1 MKINDPLLAQ
11 RGQKVE
17 GGLYSRPTDAA
28 GEFGQHSA
36 LVIYPTD
43 PEAVDA
49 MLAEYGYD
57 PLVDAGGKAHLIIA
71 GYKEG
76 SNLVAKV
83 NYDRDSP
90 AVYADLTKVADIRT
104 PAGMSE
110 LTYISNALSGVS
122 NFNSAGFTY
131 HPIPNFFLGQ
141 QRYGNCNSF
150 SSGLIRHSGGNGT
163 ISKWYGS
170 VNQYPGFFSPAPS
183 RFYK

>member
-1 MKINDPLLAQ
+1 MTYAPLAH
-11 RGQKVE
+11 GEKEVE

-36 LVIYPTD
+36 LVIYPKD
-43 PEAVDA
+43 PDAVA
-49 MLAEYGYD
+49 ALLAEYGYD
-57 PLVDAGGKAHLIIA
+57 PLVNAGGKPHLIIA

-76 SNLVAKV
+76 SNLVARV

-90 AVYADLTKVADIRT
+90 ALHADLSKLADLRI
-104 PAGMSE
+104 PSGMSE
-110 LTYISNALSGVS
+110 MTYISNVVSGAS

-141 QRYGNCNSF
+141 QRLGNCNSF
-150 SSGLIRHSGGNGT
+150 SSGLIRHAGGNGT
-163 ISKWYGS
+163 ISRWYGS